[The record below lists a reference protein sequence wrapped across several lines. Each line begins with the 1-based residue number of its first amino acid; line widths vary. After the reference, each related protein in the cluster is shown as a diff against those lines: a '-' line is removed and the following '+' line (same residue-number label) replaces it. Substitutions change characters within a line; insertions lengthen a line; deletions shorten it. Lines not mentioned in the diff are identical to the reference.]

1 MTKREK
7 LLKPLQMY
15 NFALVDAS
23 LFLDTHPKD
32 KEALAYF
39 NRVKKLANGAK
50 EEFERKYGPVRQ
62 ESTGEETQWRWA
74 TEQWPWEVEN

>member
-1 MTKREK
+1 MTDREK
-7 LLKPLQMY
+7 MLKQLQMY
-15 NFALVDAS
+15 HFAVIDAS

-39 NRVKKLANGAK
+39 NRVKRLADGAR

-62 ESTGEETQWRWA
+62 ENTGESNEWRWA
-74 TEQWPWEVEN
+74 TERWPWEVEA